1 MSYGDTSAVKKKT
14 FDEYAQTATQAPAKR
29 ERRQFRPG
37 KAERPT
43 VTIRLDQA
51 HWERL
56 RKTAIDERMTVQ
68 DIVVAALEN
77 EFKKRGWRWD

>member
-1 MSYGDTSAVKKKT
+1 MKKKSFT
-14 FDEYAQTATQAPAKR
+14 DYAQTASETPAKR

-37 KAERPT
+37 RAERPT
-43 VTIRLDQA
+43 VTVRLDQA

-68 DIVVAALEN
+68 DIVEAALKT
-77 EFKKRGWRWD
+77 EFEKRGWRWD